1 MSGRASGPGE
11 RAAPC
16 AARLRERG
24 LLPLR
29 PSAPS
34 PRARPPLPGEEGEW
48 SHRRHHRCRPP
59 RSPAEGRE
67 GSAPRQDPPLGL
79 PPPPPPL
86 PFPSYLLSPLSLN
99 FLRVFRTLAHDRA
112 YWVRGPGGPYPDLYL
127 PLTFS
132 FSNSRPR
139 LPSPGPPGPI
149 ILLHSRA
156 LSIAA
161 LSPAPMGE

>member
-1 MSGRASGPGE
+1 MPITTSFAV
-11 RAAPC
+11 C
-16 AARLRERG
+16 ACGSCVPLG
-24 LLPLR
+24 IPLPLR
-29 PSAPS
+29 TLYRSDTSPEQPTLPGPLA
-34 PRARPPLPGEEGEW
+34 PRAANLLPAPPGAPLLQALGALQAW
-48 SHRRHHRCRPP
+48 L
-59 RSPAEGRE
+59 SPAARVCPH
-67 GSAPRQDPPLGL
+67 S
-79 PPPPPPL
+79 

>member
-1 MSGRASGPGE
+1 M
-11 RAAPC
+11 
-16 AARLRERG
+16 
-24 LLPLR
+24 LR
-29 PSAPS
+29 PGPAFSESLPACPAASASSSLGNASAADSLAS
-34 PRARPPLPGEEGEW
+34 PGPLQRRKPLARTPAASSQTRPLLQHHP
-48 SHRRHHRCRPP
+48 RH
-59 RSPAEGRE
+59 S
-67 GSAPRQDPPLGL
+67 
-79 PPPPPPL
+79 

>member
-1 MSGRASGPGE
+1 MNTVYVLILYPGKPWLST
-11 RAAPC
+11 A
-16 AARLRERG
+16 LKNNSV
-24 LLPLR
+24 LT
-29 PSAPS
+29 
-34 PRARPPLPGEEGEW
+34 PR
-48 SHRRHHRCRPP
+48 
-59 RSPAEGRE
+59 
-67 GSAPRQDPPLGL
+67 
-79 PPPPPPL
+79 
-86 PFPSYLLSPLSLN
+86 SLN